1 MIMKKCS
8 KVLCLPQKAQGKVRD
23 AATEMREAA
32 ASSFGGQRGG
42 EPGLGLRW
50 ASWATSHEAIK
61 KAKTRRDK

>member
-8 KVLCLPQKAQGKVRD
+8 KVLCLPPKAQSKVGD
-23 AATEMREAA
+23 AAPEIWEAA

-42 EPGLGLRW
+42 EPRLGLRR

-61 KAKTRRDK
+61 KAKTRGDK